1 MTELK
6 DFNACPIGEY
16 VRIIQLHE
24 EPVESLSD
32 QELYVL
38 YTKSLD
44 DSTSELGKKL
54 GFRQR
59 AKNRAKVYKA
69 ELVRRGILTDSQ
81 TYITDEV

>member
-16 VRIIQLHE
+16 VRIVQLHN

-38 YTKSLD
+38 YTKAID
-44 DSTSELGKKL
+44 DSTSELGQKL

-59 AKNRAKVYKA
+59 AKSRVKNYKA
-69 ELVRRGILTDSQ
+69 ELVRREILTDSQ
-81 TYITDEV
+81 TYVTDEV